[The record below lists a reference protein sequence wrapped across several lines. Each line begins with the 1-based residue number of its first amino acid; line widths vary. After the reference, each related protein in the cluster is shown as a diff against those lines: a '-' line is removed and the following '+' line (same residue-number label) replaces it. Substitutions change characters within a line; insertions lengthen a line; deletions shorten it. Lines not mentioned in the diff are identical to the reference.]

1 MSSYKGTIIEESLED
16 EAVLQKVAIL
26 ATKVEKITERH
37 QTPWLLQW
45 TLHKVEVPESEAKQI
60 AEDISKALDSEHGGA
75 WYADFKND
83 THHYIIFPNK
93 VFYINQQSKQGYDEA
108 RTYGIA
114 LGIPPYQVG
123 FKPNVTN
130 VIKQ

>member
-16 EAVLQKVAIL
+16 KAVLQKVSVL
-26 ATKVEKITERH
+26 STKVEPITERH

-45 TLHKVEVPESEAKQI
+45 TLHKVEVPEGEAKQI

-83 THHYIIFPNK
+83 AHHYIIFPNK
-93 VFYINQQSKQGYDEA
+93 VFYINQQSKQEYDEA

-123 FKPNVTN
+123 FKPNVA
-130 VIKQ
+130 